1 MRTRLSL
8 VVAAAVAALTF
19 FPLLA
24 QAQQKERAQFE
35 SDMEKAMPSAKP
47 GGRPAPASDG
57 DADGKLGN
65 TEMRKANRT
74 AAEILKRRME
84 QERPDDAK
92 ILRAAVGADV
102 VVVSGVYDRVQDVL
116 RAVEVKHVVIPPSLL
131 DRLDL
136 LPTQTL
142 MVNCPGQVSPA
153 GIKKIHDFV
162 ARGGYLVTT
171 DWAINVTAK
180 AFPGTIEHNG
190 QRTPND
196 VVAVTTHDANEPLLS
211 HMKGLKDKPRWW
223 LENASFPIRILDQK
237 KVRVLM
243 SSDEM
248 KKKYGEGAV
257 VVAFRFGDGK
267 VLHMTS
273 HFYLQQAKLLV
284 ASEKRGGSAFAK
296 DVGLSDADVAAMK
309 KKGVNPDD
317 VRAGEVNSAYSMQQV
332 SANLLVEKQREN
344 DRLIKERYNGTI
356 TLDNV
361 PLAGS
366 PALATT
372 RPPPA
377 APPPPAKAGS
387 KPSEP
392 PAQPTTVKRD
402 YRVQVLEQR
411 GDKVKVR
418 DLFGNEGWVP
428 AQAVKK

>member
-1 MRTRLSL
+1 
-8 VVAAAVAALTF
+8 
-19 FPLLA
+19 
-24 QAQQKERAQFE
+24 
-35 SDMEKAMPSAKP
+35 
-47 GGRPAPASDG
+47 
-57 DADGKLGN
+57 
-65 TEMRKANRT
+65 
-74 AAEILKRRME
+74 
-84 QERPDDAK
+84 
-92 ILRAAVGADV
+92 
-102 VVVSGVYDRVQDVL
+102 VL

-142 MVNCPGQVSPA
+142 MVNCPGQLSPA
-153 GIKKIHDFV
+153 AIKKVHDFV

-196 VVAVTTHDANEPLLS
+196 VVSVTTHDASEPLLS
-211 HMKGLKDKPRWW
+211 HMKALKDQPRWW
-223 LENASFPIRILDQK
+223 LENASFPIRILDRQ

-273 HFYLQQAKLLV
+273 HFYLQQARLLV
-284 ASEKRGGSAFAK
+284 ASEKRAGSAFAK

-317 VRAGEVNSAYSMQQV
+317 VRAGEVTSAYSMQQM
-332 SANLLVEKQREN
+332 STNLLVEKQRGN
-344 DRLIKERYNGTI
+344 DRLMKERYNSTI
-356 TLDNV
+356 TLDDV

-372 RPPPA
+372 TPPA
-377 APPPPAKAGS
+377 APPPPKAGS

-392 PAQPTTVKRD
+392 PARPTTVKRD

-411 GDKVKVR
+411 GDKVRVR

>member
-1 MRTRLSL
+1 
-8 VVAAAVAALTF
+8 
-19 FPLLA
+19 
-24 QAQQKERAQFE
+24 
-35 SDMEKAMPSAKP
+35 
-47 GGRPAPASDG
+47 
-57 DADGKLGN
+57 
-65 TEMRKANRT
+65 
-74 AAEILKRRME
+74 
-84 QERPDDAK
+84 
-92 ILRAAVGADV
+92 
-102 VVVSGVYDRVQDVL
+102 
-116 RAVEVKHVVIPPSLL
+116 
-131 DRLDL
+131 
-136 LPTQTL
+136 
-142 MVNCPGQVSPA
+142 
-153 GIKKIHDFV
+153 
-162 ARGGYLVTT
+162 
-171 DWAINVTAK
+171 
-180 AFPGTIEHNG
+180 
-190 QRTPND
+190 
-196 VVAVTTHDANEPLLS
+196 
-211 HMKGLKDKPRWW
+211 
-223 LENASFPIRILDQK
+223 
-237 KVRVLM
+237 
-243 SSDEM
+243 
-248 KKKYGEGAV
+248 
-257 VVAFRFGDGK
+257 
-267 VLHMTS
+267 
-273 HFYLQQAKLLV
+273 
-284 ASEKRGGSAFAK
+284 
-296 DVGLSDADVAAMK
+296 VAAMK